1 MVGAGAPVAAT
12 AATDTPQIQI
22 DPNASVVPFSHVV
35 VGLKVR
41 CYGGILSPGTGQVG
55 VELRQTRPESPFVT
69 AGTGGNLVVC
79 DGKMHTVAVTVPGNF
94 DAGKAVAVVGID
106 TSLETETK
114 EINLKVR

>member
-1 MVGAGAPVAAT
+1 M
-12 AATDTPQIQI
+12 
-22 DPNASVVPFSHVV
+22 
-35 VGLKVR
+35 
-41 CYGGILSPGTGQVG
+41 
-55 VELRQTRPESPFVT
+55 
-69 AGTGGNLVVC
+69 VC